1 MNQRV
6 QIKKQTIGLEIRSQV
21 DVRNK
26 RSWLPHG
33 IPVRLSTYVMAFAV
47 GGIAVAAM
55 LPFATII
62 GAGGLWTSPSGDVAR
77 SLAGHLAFQGE
88 AWRWPLLTT
97 RMLLWPHEAS
107 VAMAD
112 SNPAFSLLAKTLSRS
127 LGLGPINLLGFWL
140 ALCVLLQPVAAAYA
154 LRGAMHDRF
163 EAALV
168 AAVLALLSMAWLWR
182 VGHLN
187 LMGQFV
193 ILAAIGLVLRML
205 AGAVRFGWIKAAGL
219 LAAGVLFHPYLFVM
233 SAMVLAA
240 VPAEATLA
248 WRWRAIQQWCCWL
261 LACAAPL
268 VLFRLLSGDLGG
280 GTTGFGFFSM
290 NLLSPA
296 WPQMSGVFGSGL
308 HLLDAT
314 GGQGEGFNYLGAGV
328 LFLLAAAGVALA
340 ASRQALR
347 VPRGLLL
354 SLLGLSVVA
363 LSNRIYAGHLLLLD
377 LGDEPWEKLFAP
389 VRASGRFFWP
399 VGYALMIG
407 AAVVVAKRLP
417 RPAAVIVFAAAALLQ
432 FADTGPLRQRA
443 ADFLAGADAAPPNG
457 MALPA
462 GTTFVSVAPSSM
474 CTASQQ
480 TLELSASLL
489 LRAARAGWRLGGAFL
504 ARAPRGFS
512 CDKERLDAIESPLA
526 TGEARV
532 MTTAES
538 IAAIRL
544 PNLGLAA
551 RCIKTGTVVIC
562 SREHALPSGN
572 AAPEA
577 GALPRLDVEAGKLE
591 NIALRPLLS
600 SGWLTDADGS
610 IRSDGIYATLLF
622 AVGGLHPGES
632 VRAALSFEPVGGS
645 AKRQQRILLRVG
657 RRDATR
663 VPMQKNELAASEVE
677 LTPDEAAAGVVRIAF
692 DLAPDTEPNKTPQ
705 GVPVRLIGMD
715 LMRVASRALPPEAAA
730 PP

>member
-1 MNQRV
+1 
-6 QIKKQTIGLEIRSQV
+6 
-21 DVRNK
+21 
-26 RSWLPHG
+26 
-33 IPVRLSTYVMAFAV
+33 
-47 GGIAVAAM
+47 
-55 LPFATII
+55 
-62 GAGGLWTSPSGDVAR
+62 
-77 SLAGHLAFQGE
+77 
-88 AWRWPLLTT
+88 
-97 RMLLWPHEAS
+97 
-107 VAMAD
+107 MAD
-112 SNPAFSLLAKTLSRS
+112 SNPAFSLLAKALSRS

-154 LRGAMHDRF
+154 LRGAMQGRF
-163 EAALV
+163 EAALL

-193 ILAAIGLVLRML
+193 ILAAIGLALRML
-205 AGAVRFGWIKAAGL
+205 AGTVRFGWIKAAGL

-240 VPAEATLA
+240 APAEATLA

-280 GTTGFGFFSM
+280 GTTGFGLFSM
-290 NLLSPA
+290 NLLSPV

-308 HLLDAT
+308 PLLDAT

-363 LSNRIYAGHLLLLD
+363 LSNRIYAGHSLLLD
-377 LGDEPWEKLFAP
+377 LGAEPWEKLFAP

-407 AAVVVAKRLP
+407 GAVVVAKRLP
-417 RPAAVIVFAAAALLQ
+417 RPGSVIVFAAAALLQ
-432 FADTGPLRQRA
+432 FADAGPLRQHA
-443 ADFLAGADAAPPNG
+443 ASFFAGANATPPNS

-462 GTTFVSVAPSSM
+462 GTTFVSVVPSSM

-480 TLELSASLL
+480 TLEFNASLL

-504 ARAPRGFS
+504 ARAPRGFN
-512 CDKERLDAIESPLA
+512 CDKERLDAIESPLT

-532 MTTAES
+532 MVDAEA
-538 IAAIRL
+538 IAAIRI
-544 PNLGLAA
+544 PNLGLGA
-551 RCIKTGTVVIC
+551 RCVETGAVVVC
-562 SREHALPSGN
+562 NREPVAPGGHD
-572 AAPEA
+572 APEA
-577 GALPRLDVEAGKLE
+577 SGLPQLDMTTGKLE
-591 NIALRPLLS
+591 DVALHPLLS
-600 SGWLTDADGS
+600 SGWHTDADGS
-610 IRSDGIYATLLF
+610 IWSDGIYATLLF
-622 AVGGLHPGES
+622 ALDGLQSGQG
-632 VRAALSFEPVGGS
+632 VRMTLRFERVGGS
-645 AKRQQRILLRVG
+645 SKRQQPIVLRVG
-657 RRDATR
+657 RRDSAWMSTR
-663 VPMQKNELAASEVE
+663 KDELIVAEVA
-677 LTPDEAAAGVVRIAF
+677 LTPAEAAAGVVRLAF
-692 DLAPDTEPNKTPQ
+692 DLAPDTEPNKPPQ

-715 LMRVASRALPPEAAA
+715 LMQVASHVTLSEAAA